1 MRLIHAIAAFA
12 AVTLPAHAMA
22 EASEPIRCPLDAPYD
37 AGNPFAKILSG
48 QQPGAIIAQNRLVV
62 ALVPIDWEN
71 PGHALVITRRAVRNM
86 EGLSDAEMVAAMHMI
101 RRVAAAQRKALG
113 ATGYTVRQNNAR
125 NQEVCHIHFHVVPNT
140 PVDKV
145 DRATMPQMEAIAA
158 RLRAALPQD

>member
-1 MRLIHAIAAFA
+1 MTLIRTLGAASA
-12 AVTLPAHAMA
+12 LTLSIQASA
-22 EASEPIRCPLDAPYD
+22 EAPEPIRCPLDAPYD

-48 QQPGAIIAQNRLVV
+48 KQPGAIIARDRLVV

-86 EGLSDAEMVAAMHMI
+86 EGLSDAEMVAALHMI

-145 DRATMPQMEAIAA
+145 DRATLAQMEAIAA
-158 RLRAALPQD
+158 RLRAALPPR

>member
-1 MRLIHAIAAFA
+1 MHHVPLTARVRRGL
-12 AVTLPAHAMA
+12 
-22 EASEPIRCPLDAPYD
+22 EAL
-37 AGNPFAKILSG
+37 
-48 QQPGAIIAQNRLVV
+48 PGAIIAQNRLVV

-125 NQEVCHIHFHVVPNT
+125 NQEVCHIHFHGVPNT